1 MSGIAKSHKRGLAG
15 ELQRHHK
22 NTEKVNMHGRHAIFQ
37 KRRITVKYMDE
48 GVREEKDQ
56 RPDHQCKYDAGDGH
70 EPDRRLYPVI
80 FPGSV
85 VKTHHGLAAVRQSV
99 DRNI

>member
-1 MSGIAKSHKRGLAG
+1 M
-15 ELQRHHK
+15 
-22 NTEKVNMHGRHAIFQ
+22 
-37 KRRITVKYMDE
+37 
-48 GVREEKDQ
+48 REEKDQ

-80 FPGSV
+80 FPSSV
-85 VKTHHGLAAVRQSV
+85 VKTHYGLAAVRQSV